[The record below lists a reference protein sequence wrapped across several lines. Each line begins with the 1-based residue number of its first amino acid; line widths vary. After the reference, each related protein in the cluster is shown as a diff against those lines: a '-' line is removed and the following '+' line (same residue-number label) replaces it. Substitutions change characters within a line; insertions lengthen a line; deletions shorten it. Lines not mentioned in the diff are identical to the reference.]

1 VPSAPSPLRVPPLPE
16 LGAPGIRLRTWRP
29 SDAERVYAICQDPL
43 IQRWTTVPSP
53 YTDGDAATFVADPG
67 PIAWAVCDASSDDL
81 IASIALRPSPDAP
94 ARAEIGYW
102 CAPHAR
108 GRGVTASA
116 GRLACTW
123 AFEALALHRIE
134 WFAEVGNEASWR
146 TAHQIGIAYE
156 GRIRRRL
163 VGRRDQV
170 VDAWSGSVLPGEV
183 AAGPVPLPWGPDPVL
198 TDGATTVRRWRA
210 DDAADFARLQG
221 DPDILAWNGRPPDT
235 TTSRRDAHT
244 YLEQTLAE
252 YWMTGTSAYFAI
264 DHDGRVAGGVTI
276 ARRHQ
281 RLAEIGWW
289 LGAEFRGRGTATQ
302 GVGLVARWARGV
314 GLERL
319 EARVHVDNPRSQRV
333 AERVGMQREGHLVA
347 EAPYAR
353 ANPLRGMAPG
363 GALAAASTVT
373 TWGDAYLY
381 GLLSGD
387 LR

>member
-1 VPSAPSPLRVPPLPE
+1 MPPASSPIPVPPLPE

-29 SDAERVYAICQDPL
+29 SDAERVYEICQDPL

-53 YTDGDAATFVADPG
+53 YTRGDAAAFVADPG
-67 PIAWAVCDASSDDL
+67 PIAWAVCDASNGDL
-81 IASIALRPSPDAP
+81 IASVALRPAAEAP

-108 GRGVTASA
+108 GRGVTTSA
-116 GRLACTW
+116 GRAACTW
-123 AFEALALHRIE
+123 AFEALALQRIE

-156 GRIRRRL
+156 GRTRRRL
-163 VGRRDQV
+163 VGEHDEA
-170 VDAWSGSVLPGEV
+170 VDGWSGAVLPGEV
-183 AAGPVPLPWGPDPVL
+183 ADGVVAMPWGPDPVL
-198 TDGATTVRRWRA
+198 TDDATTVRRWRA
-210 DDAADFARLQG
+210 DDAADFARLQR
-221 DPDILAWNGRPPDT
+221 DPDVLAWNGRPPET
-235 TTSRRDAHT
+235 TTSPRDAQT
-244 YLEQTLAE
+244 YLEQTLTE
-252 YWMTGTSAYFAI
+252 LWMTGTSAYFAI
-264 DHDGRVAGGVTI
+264 DYNGRVAGGVTV

-289 LGAEFRGRGTATQ
+289 LAAEFRGRGTATQ
-302 GVGLVARWARGV
+302 AVGLVARWSGDL

-333 AERVGMQREGHLVA
+333 AERVGMQREGRLVA

-353 ANPLRGMAPG
+353 ANPVRGMATG
-363 GALAAASTVT
+363 GVLGAESTVT

-381 GLLSGD
+381 GLLTGD